1 MGGGGGS
8 RRSNLEFKGEYLCS
22 RESTCHAAGG
32 PAPALYDLGHVIL
45 AALGPLSSSVL
56 EFSAGLDCGFWSPGC
71 GQGLFGRAYHLHHT
85 GVLHCSHC
93 HPLWLPSHSR
103 PSSRGECL
111 TPRPAPR
118 PSPAKS
124 APLIHPGT
132 QRRFRGK
139 VFLVGGHGGAPASR
153 DLLLF
158 APGRGALEGGLWG
171 RGRSLS
177 GMIGT
182 LQKFTGQEKWASGR
196 AARLGWA
203 WTAVFPKLEDS
214 VDREGMEEGPP

>member
-1 MGGGGGS
+1 M
-8 RRSNLEFKGEYLCS
+8 
-22 RESTCHAAGG
+22 
-32 PAPALYDLGHVIL
+32 V
-45 AALGPLSSSVL
+45 
-56 EFSAGLDCGFWSPGC
+56 
-71 GQGLFGRAYHLHHT
+71 
-85 GVLHCSHC
+85 
-93 HPLWLPSHSR
+93 
-103 PSSRGECL
+103 
-111 TPRPAPR
+111 
-118 PSPAKS
+118 
-124 APLIHPGT
+124 
-132 QRRFRGK
+132 
-139 VFLVGGHGGAPASR
+139 GHGGAPASR

-171 RGRSLS
+171 RGRSPS

>member
-1 MGGGGGS
+1 MTVGFGPQDVGRGYLAVLTIFTI
-8 RRSNLEFKGEYLCS
+8 LEFFIAVIATHFGCQAT
-22 RESTCHAAGG
+22 RAQAHAVSASHR
-32 PAPALYDLGHVIL
+32 AP
-45 AALGPLSSSVL
+45 P
-56 EFSAGLDCGFWSPGC
+56 
-71 GQGLFGRAYHLHHT
+71 
-85 GVLHCSHC
+85 
-93 HPLWLPSHSR
+93 
-103 PSSRGECL
+103 
-111 TPRPAPR
+111 PAPR

-177 GMIGT
+177 RMIGT